1 MFRIISRIDDG
12 LVMVNQVRDGLKG
25 GSRGVLEGPLFD
37 FILNRCRPAP
47 RIRESFECS
56 RDRRLVLFSDLRLIE
71 VISPSDRRRFRSLT
85 VTQL

>member
-1 MFRIISRIDDG
+1 
-12 LVMVNQVRDGLKG
+12 MVNQVREGLNG
-25 GSRGVLEGPLFD
+25 GGRGVLEGPLFH

-56 RDRRLVLFSDLRLIE
+56 RDRQAGLFSDLRLIAA
-71 VISPSDRRRFRSLT
+71 VSPPNRRHFLALT